1 MLSHARRTQRHR
13 SRLGRLLRGDRR
25 RQRLRHRRLRHRRLL
40 YEPLEDRQMLA
51 VITVDS
57 LLDGPVD
64 FSDGQTTLR
73 EALTLANDGDTIQIQ
88 PTGTIRLTEGELH
101 ILSDVTIQGN
111 GVVIDAQQQSRVIWI
126 GDAPSPDEEP
136 PPPFW
141 LWRQTYVVTLED
153 LTLTNGFITAE
164 ERLGAGIG
172 SNATDLILSLKDCHV
187 VSNQIA
193 ELPDDRRESHN
204 HIVFGGG
211 IGVYGGTVSIRNSSL
226 ISNSAGDGA
235 GGAFGML
242 PGIGWFTASVELLD
256 TDVMNNSAG
265 GHGNRGSWSGGGGIF
280 VGIYSAGLTARNSR
294 FLNNTAHTRSSIP
307 AHGGAI
313 HAAHVFISDCEFLGN
328 RADHAGAVYQRY
340 DDARITNSVFRDNE
354 GAEGSAIGAKSLF
367 LADSILVGNR
377 HGDFSWGYDING
389 TIRVDDSAVVTRTL
403 VSSNDDVGINAYYGS
418 LTLIDSDVMGN
429 TGAGIIAEVA
439 EIHESTVSRNGST
452 GISAENI
459 TVSDSSISQNLGR
472 GISGGLTV
480 VQNSVIAA
488 NRGGGIGCGSL
499 RITDSRVEGNTTTG
513 DGGGIRAWTID
524 LLRNTTVFGNE
535 AKGDGGGIYVYSGGL
550 HVNNSMIAGNN
561 AEEHGG
567 GIFRRLG
574 GSQETLLE
582 ESRVVD
588 NSAGMSGGGIYGRT
602 TSYHSQ
608 ILRNHAGGSGGGI
621 FGSVTLHHST
631 LAGNVAE
638 QYGGGVSGSLTAHDA
653 TIAGNTAQYGGGV
666 YGDFD
671 LRKTRVSGNIAEER
685 GGGLYQHSQ
694 YGRDILVSSHVV
706 GNQAHGQ
713 PATDCP
719 RNPDGTIAVESCSV
733 EDWIETA
740 GGDIWS
746 SGDWLSMDWSEANDI
761 YHRSRQVQTG
771 RFEDPV
777 VAVLK
782 PAESVPFGGEIIVDA
797 SLSHNA
803 TQYAW
808 DLNGDGDFGDASDE
822 VVRLPWEQ
830 AEALGFRPG
839 PNRVQVQVTDDEGNT
854 DEATGTIVVET
865 EEDPHPEWLA
875 RVLAYGRGRDG
886 DPFVPV
892 TVTSG
897 TAQSIGYGYYVVDA
911 VFGDPAAGFYA
922 LGLARSESAPT
933 ASRDPILVIR
943 GSELAPLD
951 IWDVIAD
958 LNPEGVGYNQF
969 IAHAEQVYNWFDKWG
984 DERVDIVGYSLGG
997 ALAQWFAA
1005 GYTSLGGQLGKVIT
1019 YNATGI
1025 SRCMAEEF
1033 RRDAVHSVVH
1043 HIVNGDM
1050 VSMFG
1055 ESFIEGTNVFY
1066 EFSSWNLLTIHSVPL
1081 ELDEI
1086 EGRVRPAD
1094 LRSREIASSTLNSR
1108 WFHFDNRAYLF
1119 ALLVG
1124 SVLLPTEQLF
1134 FRHTA
1139 EKLRQDIG
1147 RDMLGINSPAFQ
1159 SFFRQD
1165 HVAPT
1170 TTFSINIPW
1179 VPIPF
1184 APGFDLHDI
1193 RVVGDATKHTLTV
1206 SATLTVSSDVL
1217 SKQFAVPV
1225 DVAILKNQVNTIHAR
1240 SNKTNIPV
1248 FDTGLYL
1255 QKLDIKLEHFS
1266 EHDERPAELTG
1277 DVRASFGPVVGFQLP
1292 RWLGGRKF
1300 EAKKMTMEGSIS
1312 IASLKD
1318 FKLDGQIIVVHPMV
1332 LAADGQLSYEADA
1345 PLYSLLGTASASMLA
1360 GMGQANLETKLGSP
1374 NGFTEF
1380 HAQGSGSFRLPESI
1394 PLIGGSEMA
1403 AAARIE
1409 FLQNETGFDGRFWL
1423 EGATH
1428 VPFRGLVQIGLEI
1441 ASNGTFRIWGFR
1453 RVSEAD
1459 AARYDK
1465 SMVVVSWD
1473 QDAEGAQGTLVLPD
1487 GTRIAEADL
1496 GDRQDIALV
1505 ESMSHSRQRAYAVAR
1520 PPADVLGWTV
1530 EMTGVDG
1537 PVSQDVYVVSQPP
1550 SFTFDAVRGG
1560 ASEPL
1565 EVEFSLGD
1573 ADSPATVTFYLESV
1587 LNPGAPYPIA
1597 RGLSASDS
1605 PFLWSPTD
1613 LPSGSYRLLAM
1624 VEDGYSVPVRVDADT
1639 VVQVETTPS
1648 VEVAGGVARGPAE
1661 YSLSFA
1667 PRISADWAPET
1678 RRFTIRNEGSGP
1690 LILSPTDTVA
1700 SDNSAFHMAWVGP
1713 DGQTFPLQTVTLA
1726 VDQTIDLAVSL
1737 VAQRPGRRE
1746 VSLHLETN
1754 DPQRPEIVLSATG
1767 SVVTPAAVLQRTVSD
1782 RQPVSFTF
1790 QELLNVPHGLPG
1802 GNIRVLTAAPTL
1814 RTHGALQIQQDR
1826 ITLTPERG
1834 FRSGTFTYLIAD
1846 DLGGLAT
1853 CAVHVQVDN
1862 PHVLFDVNDDGVVSP
1877 LDVLLIINAIN
1888 QQGPRRLPPLA
1899 ADNQHL
1905 HWLDVNGDGMLS
1917 ALDALMVINHLNVH
1931 SDGLAAPMATGEGE
1945 AAATSGSMP
1954 VRPWTAYPH
1963 DPLQAAVRSDSFEW
1977 SRTAVGADAQA
1988 STDATFSDETA
1999 WHKPHGVSPIDQ
2011 DAFHEDLNPAMD
2023 SMECWPLDFEDWD
2036 LLLAAGPDDPTET
2049 DAYFAAWS

>member
-1 MLSHARRTQRHR
+1 MMLSHARRTQRHR

-25 RQRLRHRRLRHRRLL
+25 RQRLPHRRLL
-40 YEPLEDRQMLA
+40 YETLEDRQLLA

-64 FSDGQTTLR
+64 FSNGQTTLR
-73 EALTLANDGDTIQIQ
+73 EALALANDGDTIQIQ

-111 GVVIDAQQQSRVIWI
+111 GVIIDAQQQSRVIWI
-126 GDAPSPDEEP
+126 GDAPSPVEEP

-153 LTLTNGFITAE
+153 LTITNGFIKAE

-172 SNATDLILSLKDCHV
+172 SNATDLVLSLKDCHV

-204 HIVFGGG
+204 HVIFGGG
-211 IGVYGGTVSIRNSSL
+211 IGVYGGSVSIRNSSL
-226 ISNSAGDGA
+226 IANSAGDGA

-242 PGIGWFTASVELLD
+242 PGIGWFTASVELMD

-265 GHGNRGSWSGGGGIF
+265 GHGNRGNWSGGGGIF
-280 VGIYSAGLTARNSR
+280 VGFHGASLTVRNSR
-294 FLNNTAHTRSSIP
+294 FVNNTAHTRSSIP

-313 HAAHVFISDCEFLGN
+313 HAADVSISDCEFLGN

-340 DDARITNSVFRDNE
+340 DEARITNSVFRDNE
-354 GAEGSAIGAKSLF
+354 GDEGSAIGAKSLF

-377 HGDFSWGYDING
+377 RGDFSWGYDING

-418 LTLIDSDVMGN
+418 LTLTDSDVMGN

-452 GISAENI
+452 GVSAENI
-459 TVSDSSISQNLGR
+459 TVSDSSISQNLGS
-472 GISGGLTV
+472 GISGDLAV

-499 RITDSRVEGNTTTG
+499 RITDSRVEGNSTAG

-524 LLRNTTVFGNE
+524 LLTNTTVFRND
-535 AKGDGGGIYVYSGGL
+535 AKGDGGGIYVHSGNL
-550 HVNNSMIAGNN
+550 YVNNSTIAGNN
-561 AEEHGG
+561 AEGHGG

-574 GSQETLLE
+574 GNQETKLE
-582 ESRVVD
+582 KSRVVD
-588 NSAGMSGGGIYGRT
+588 NSAGMNGGGIYGRT

-638 QYGGGVSGSLTAHDA
+638 QYGGGVSGSLTAHD
-653 TIAGNTAQYGGGV
+653 TTVVGNTAQYGGGV
-666 YGDFD
+666 YGNFD
-671 LRKTRVSGNIAEER
+671 LRKTRVSGNIAEVR
-685 GGGLYQHSQ
+685 GGGLYQHSSW
-694 YGRDILVSSHVV
+694 GRDVLVSSHVV

-713 PATDCP
+713 PETDCP
-719 RNPDGTIAVESCSV
+719 RNPDGTNAVESCSV

-746 SGDWLSMDWSEANDI
+746 SGLWLSMDWSEANDI
-761 YHRSRQVQTG
+761 YHGYRQVQNG

-782 PAESVPFGGEIIVDA
+782 PAESVPFGGHITIDA

-808 DLNGDGDFGDASDE
+808 DLNGDGDFEDASDE
-822 VVRLPWEQ
+822 VVQLPWEQ

-839 PNRVQVQVTDDEGNT
+839 PNRVQVQVTDDQGNT

-875 RVLAYGRGRDG
+875 RVLAYGRGREG
-886 DPFVPV
+886 DPFAPV

-897 TAQSIGYGYYVVDA
+897 AAQGIGYGYYVVDA

-922 LGLARSESAPT
+922 MGLARSESAPT

-943 GSELAPLD
+943 GTELVPLD

-969 IAHAEQVYNWFDKWG
+969 IVHAQQVYNWFDKWG
-984 DERVDIVGYSLGG
+984 DERVDIVGHSLGG

-1005 GYTSLGGQLGKVIT
+1005 GYTSLGGQLGKIIT

-1025 SRCMAEEF
+1025 SRSMAEEF

-1055 ESFIEGTNVFY
+1055 EAFIEGTNVFY
-1066 EFSSWNLLTIHSVPL
+1066 EFSSWNLLKKHSVPL

-1086 EGRVRPAD
+1086 EDRVRPAD

-1108 WFHFDNRAYLF
+1108 WFHFDDRAYLF
-1119 ALLVG
+1119 TLLVG

-1134 FRHTA
+1134 FRYTA

-1147 RDMLGINSPAFQ
+1147 KHIPIIHSPSFQ
-1159 SFFRQD
+1159 SFFGQD

-1170 TTFSINIPW
+1170 TSFAINIPW
-1179 VPIPF
+1179 MPIPF

-1193 RVVGDATKHTLTV
+1193 RVVGDATKHTLTA
-1206 SATLTVSSDVL
+1206 SATLTVSSVVL
-1217 SKQFAVPV
+1217 GVRSTKFAVTV
-1225 DVAILKNQVNTIHAR
+1225 DVGLFKNQVNMIGVTSDKMNVPLFA
-1240 SNKTNIPV
+1240 
-1248 FDTGLYL
+1248 TGAFL
-1255 QKLDIKLEHFS
+1255 QKIGAKLEHFS
-1266 EHDERPAELTG
+1266 EHDERPVRFTG
-1277 DVRASFGPVVGFQLP
+1277 TMGLSFGPVVGFQLP

-1300 EAKKMTMEGSIS
+1300 EAKKLTMEGSIA
-1312 IASLKD
+1312 IASLED
-1318 FKLDGQIIVVHPMV
+1318 FKLAGKIVLVHPMI
-1332 LAADGQLSYEADA
+1332 LEADGQLRYEANA
-1345 PLYSLLGTASASMLA
+1345 PLYSLLGTASTSMLA
-1360 GMGQANLETKLGSP
+1360 GIGQANLETKLGSP

-1380 HAQGSGSFRLPESI
+1380 HAHGSSSLRLPRSV

-1409 FLQNETGFDGRFWL
+1409 FLRKETGFDARFWL

-1441 ASNGTFRIWGFR
+1441 ASDGTFRIWGFR

-1496 GDRQDIALV
+1496 EARQDIALV
-1505 ESMSHSRQRAYAVAR
+1505 ESMSHSRQRAYAVER

-1530 EMTGVDG
+1530 EMAGVDG

-1550 SFTFDAVRGG
+1550 GFNFDAVRGG
-1560 ASEPL
+1560 AGEPL
-1565 EVEFSLGD
+1565 EVEFSLAD
-1573 ADSPATVTFYLESV
+1573 ADSPATVAFYLESV
-1587 LNPGAPYPIA
+1587 QNPGAPYPIA

-1605 PFLWSPTD
+1605 PFVWSPTD
-1613 LPSGSYRLLAM
+1613 LPSGSYRLLAF
-1624 VEDGYSVPVRVDADT
+1624 VEDGYSVPIRVDADT

-1661 YSLSFA
+1661 YSLSFSQ
-1667 PRISADWAPET
+1667 RISADWAPET

-1690 LILSPTDTVA
+1690 LILSPTDTLA
-1700 SDNSAFHMAWVGP
+1700 SDNSAFHAAWVGP

-1737 VAQRPGRRE
+1737 VAQLPGRRD

-1754 DPQRPEIVLSATG
+1754 DPQRPEIVLSAAG
-1767 SVVTPAAVLQRTVSD
+1767 SVVTPAAELQRTVSD
-1782 RQPVSFTF
+1782 RQPVSFSF
-1790 QELLNVPHGLPG
+1790 QELLNVPHGLQG
-1802 GNIRVLTAAPTL
+1802 GNIRVLTATPTL

-1834 FRSGTFTYLIAD
+1834 FRSGTFTYLLAD
-1846 DLGGLAT
+1846 DQGGLAT
-1853 CAVHVQVDN
+1853 CAVHVDVDN

-1888 QQGPRRLPPLA
+1888 QHGAGRLPPLT

-1905 HWLDVNGDGMLS
+1905 HWLDVNGDGILS

-1931 SDGLAAPMATGEGE
+1931 SDGLSVPPATGEGE
-1945 AAATSGSMP
+1945 EATTSDFMP
-1954 VRPWTAYPH
+1954 VSTWTAFPH
-1963 DPLQAAVRSDSFEW
+1963 DPFQAAVRSDSVEY
-1977 SRTAVGADAQA
+1977 SRTIAATDAQA
-1988 STDATFSDETA
+1988 NTDAAFADETA
-1999 WHKPHGVSPIDQ
+1999 WHKPHGVSPIHQ
-2011 DAFHEDLNPAMD
+2011 DAFIEDLNSGMNP
-2023 SMECWPLDFEDWD
+2023 MECWLLDSEDWD
-2036 LLLAAGPDDPTET
+2036 LLLDAGPDDPTET